1 MSIIVIS
8 AILIAVFLMAFI
20 TGAEIAY
27 SSADRLSFE
36 LKFKQGSSHNNF
48 MRKLWDNPAHFM
60 ALAIVSKN
68 FLLIV
73 SVLLGAAFWD
83 IVLGYFNFDQITINY
98 IAPIRVVLE
107 IVLSWFCIV
116 IFTRMIPIALVRP
129 KSDSYLNN
137 TRLWLIRMV
146 ALFFGK
152 ISEIFV
158 SLSRFILNYI
168 FDTKIDKKKDA
179 LLIIDTHSFVR
190 ESGFDY
196 NNSQELQADLFN
208 NALSLP
214 KVKVRTCLV
223 PRKEIE
229 AIEQNSSIED
239 LHQKFISTKLSK
251 IVVYKDNIDQ
261 IVGYVH
267 QLDLFKHPKDIASII
282 KTIPAI
288 PESMSASDLINKFSK
303 ERKSIAWVVDEFGGT
318 SGIVTMEDLLEE
330 IFGEIRDEHDVEEF
344 EEKKLND
351 KEYIFSG
358 RLELDYISE
367 KYEINF
373 PDKDSETLSGF
384 IINQHETIPSLKE
397 RIIIN
402 NFEFEVL
409 SVSDTRIETV
419 KMRILS

>member
-1 MSIIVIS
+1 MDIIVII
-8 AILIAVFLMAFI
+8 ALLIAVFLMAFI

-27 SSADRLSFE
+27 TSADRLSFE
-36 LKFKQGSSHNNF
+36 LKFKQGSGHNNF
-48 MRKLWDNPAHFM
+48 MRKMWDNPAHFM
-60 ALAIVSKN
+60 ALTIVSKN

-107 IVLSWFCIV
+107 IILSWFSIV
-116 IFTRMIPIALVRP
+116 ILTRMLPIALVRP
-129 KSDSYLNN
+129 KSDSYLTN
-137 TRLWLIRMV
+137 TRLWLMR
-146 ALFFGK
+146 
-152 ISEIFV
+152 FV
-158 SLSRFILNYI
+158 SFLFGAMSELFVNISRFILNYI

-179 LLIIDTHSFVR
+179 LLIIDTNSFVR
-190 ESGFDY
+190 DHGSDY
-196 NNSQELQADLFN
+196 TQVLQADLFN

-214 KVKVRTCLV
+214 KIKVRTCLV

-229 AIEQNSSIED
+229 AIEINSGIDTLLE
-239 LHQKFISTKLSK
+239 KFVSTKLSK
-251 IVVYKDNIDQ
+251 ILVYRENIDQ

-267 QLDLFKHPKDIASII
+267 QLDMFKQPKDIQSII
-282 KTIPAI
+282 KSIPAI
-288 PESMSASDLINKFSK
+288 PESMSVPDLINKFSI

-330 IFGEIRDEHDVEEF
+330 IFGEIRDEHDVEEL
-344 EEKKLND
+344 EEKQLND
-351 KEYIFSG
+351 KEFIFSG
-358 RLELDYISE
+358 RLELDYITE
-367 KYEINF
+367 KYELYF
-373 PDKDSETLSGF
+373 PENDSETLSGF